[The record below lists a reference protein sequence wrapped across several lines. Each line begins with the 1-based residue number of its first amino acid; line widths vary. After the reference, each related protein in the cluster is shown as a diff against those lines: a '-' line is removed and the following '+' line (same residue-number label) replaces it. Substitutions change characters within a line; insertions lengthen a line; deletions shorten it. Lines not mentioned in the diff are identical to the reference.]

1 MPERLVEGKRSSSA
15 ALGPR
20 RGICTLVEG
29 FGLRISLRAI
39 TSAKPVQ
46 LVLALAIAVLLA
58 LTPAFGSLG
67 QAQAASSVSSTLS
80 YNSSKL
86 WKGKQTESGACLCY
100 AYSYASAV
108 TSGLTYAPAKFRKGG
123 SGWSA
128 KSMEGKDSGEFVY
141 KTYKSKSSTLKATYD
156 AVLSGH
162 PVILHLNTKS
172 GGSHWVCVVGVKNAN
187 RSNLSLNNFLALDS
201 TYVASKAAP
210 VPVVLGEK
218 GYSLRYDSNNVRIAN
233 SKAKA
238 SNAVTPSP
246 VPATQKAP
254 TISAVTEPSVVS
266 YGAGFMPKG
275 TISSSSKITQVQGLI
290 SADDQST
297 LQVATVSPNV
307 TKAKVESSY
316 SGKKIAGSLKFS
328 KLKPGNYSY
337 TLRAVTN
344 GGKKYTVRKT
354 SFKVYAPLTSI
365 TKFDQVSKTSVR
377 VNWKKVS
384 GASGYQVRY
393 STKATMEGSKTKTFA
408 HKSWKRAK
416 VSGLKAGTTYYVQVR
431 SYKKSNGS
439 RCYGSWSSTSKVTT
453 KASTKKAKTANAS
466 KTSTVSTKKTS
477 QK

>member
-1 MPERLVEGKRSSSA
+1 M
-15 ALGPR
+15 
-20 RGICTLVEG
+20 EG

-39 TSAKPVQ
+39 TSAKSVQ

-58 LTPAFGSLG
+58 ITPAFGSLG
-67 QAQAASSVSSTLS
+67 QAQAVSSVSSTLS

-108 TSGLTYAPAKFRKGG
+108 TSGLTYAPAKFRKGS
-123 SGWSA
+123 SGWGA
-128 KSMEGKDSGEFVY
+128 KSMEGRDSGEFVY
-141 KTYKSKSSTLKATYD
+141 KTYESTSSTLKATYD

-162 PVILHLNTKS
+162 PVILHLNTKK

-187 RSNLSLNNFLALDS
+187 RSKLSLDNFLALDS

-218 GYSLRYDSNNVRIAN
+218 GYALRLDSNNVRIAN

-238 SNAVTPSP
+238 SNTVTPSP
-246 VPATQKAP
+246 APDADNPASVTQKAP

-297 LQVATVSPNV
+297 LQVATVAPNV

-316 SGKKIAGSLKFS
+316 SGKKIAGTLKFS

-393 STKATMEGSKTKTFA
+393 STKETMAGSKTKTFA

-439 RCYGSWSSTSKVTT
+439 RCYGSWSSASKATT
-453 KASTKKAKTANAS
+453 KASAKKAKTV

-477 QK
+477 SK

>member
-1 MPERLVEGKRSSSA
+1 M
-15 ALGPR
+15 
-20 RGICTLVEG
+20 
-29 FGLRISLRAI
+29 RISLRAI
-39 TSAKPVQ
+39 MSAKSVQ
-46 LVLALAIAVLLA
+46 LVLVLAIAVLLA
-58 LTPAFGSLG
+58 ITPAFGSLG

-80 YNSSKL
+80 YNSGKL

-108 TSGLTYAPAKFRKGG
+108 TSGLTYAPAKFRKGS

-128 KSMEGKDSGEFVY
+128 KSMEGKDSGEFAY
-141 KTYKSKSSTLKATYD
+141 KTYESASSTLKATYD

-162 PVILHLNTKS
+162 PVILHLNTKK

-187 RSNLSLNNFLALDS
+187 RSKLSLDNFLALDS

-210 VPVVLGEK
+210 VPIVLGEK
-218 GYSLRYDSNNVRIAN
+218 GYSLRLDSNNVRIAN

-238 SNAVTPSP
+238 GKTSGTTTPGST
-246 VPATQKAP
+246 PAADNSASVTQKAP
-254 TISAVTEPSVVS
+254 TISSVTEPSVVS

-297 LQVATVSPNV
+297 LQVATVAPNV

-316 SGKKIAGSLKFS
+316 SGKKIAGTLKFS

-393 STKATMEGSKTKTFA
+393 STKATMAGSKTKTFA

-416 VSGLKAGTTYYVQVR
+416 VSGLKAGATYYVQVR
-431 SYKKSNGS
+431 SYKKANGS
-439 RCYGSWSSTSKVTT
+439 RCYGSWSAASKVTT
-453 KASTKKAKTANAS
+453 KAAAKKAKAS
-466 KTSTVSTKKTS
+466 KADTASTKKTLN
-477 QK
+477 K